1 MIDRNIREGYG
12 VEYHPQSAH
21 KPTEPNPPK
30 EVESYI
36 GDFKDNKRNGYGR
49 EFYQSTK
56 TVKFEGYW
64 KSGLKHGQQ
73 CEYSQT
79 GEKLFE
85 GDYKSD
91 SRDGKGSEYHSCGKL
106 LKFESNYRGN
116 KKHGAGTEYFT
127 NGNINYKGEF
137 SLDLYSGLGIQNYLG
152 GSIKFQGE
160 FLNNLKEGFG
170 HSYNIFGEI
179 TIKATYA
186 KDRITNLQYIST
198 TEKFLGFMTK
208 YYKDTIYIGQIST
221 NPSNRDGLGIEVD
234 YSGHKIYEGAWV
246 NGMPHGH
253 GIEYRNNGT
262 VNYVGHWQVGEKS
275 GDGKILLQNG
285 SVRYHGEFKA
295 NEYSGLGTLY
305 GLSRK
310 ERKKEYMGQW
320 WRGQKNGPGKEYWND
335 GNCGDWVKC
344 IGEFV
349 GDKFGGDGVQFW
361 GNGKVNLLSYSCGG
375 GVGKKQW
382 VKKFYVSFYSDGSIV
397 KIM

>member
-1 MIDRNIREGYG
+1 VLYSNSGARIYEGLMLDRNIREGYG

-21 KPTEPNPPK
+21 KPKELNPPK

-36 GDFKDNKRNGYGR
+36 GDFKDNKRDGYGR

-79 GEKLFE
+79 GERIFE

-91 SRDGKGSEYHSCGKL
+91 SRDGKGSEYFRSGILC
-106 LKFESNYRGN
+106 KFESNYRGN
-116 KKHGAGTEYFT
+116 KKHGAGTEYFA

-137 SLDLYSGLGIQNYLG
+137 LRDLYNGLGVQNYLG

-160 FLNNLKEGFG
+160 FCDGQKSGFG
-170 HSYNIFGEI
+170 WSYDIFGEI
-179 TIKATYA
+179 TIKASYI
-186 KDRITNLQYIST
+186 KDRIEKLQYIKT
-198 TEKFLGFMTK
+198 NEKFLGFMTK

-221 NPSNRDGLGIEVD
+221 KDGNRDGLGIEVD
-234 YSGHKIYEGAWV
+234 YSGYKIYEGDWA

-262 VNYVGHWQVGEKS
+262 VNYVGQWKVGVKN
-275 GDGKILLQNG
+275 GPGKILLQNG
-285 SVRYHGEFKA
+285 SVRYHGQFSN
-295 NEYSGLGTLY
+295 NEYFGLGVLY
-305 GLSRK
+305 GLNRNVQI
-310 ERKKEYMGQW
+310 KEYEGEW
-320 WRGQKNGPGKEYWND
+320 KWHQKNGRGKQYWND
-335 GNCGDWVKC
+335 GKCDDGVKC

-349 GDKFGGDGVQFW
+349 DDKFRDNGVQFW
-361 GNGKVNLLSYSCGG
+361 QNGKVNL
-375 GVGKKQW
+375 
-382 VKKFYVSFYSDGSIV
+382 
-397 KIM
+397 